1 MSSTGRINV
10 VNQTDVESD
19 AYPSLRSAF
28 RAGYESYNTWPET
41 YAEEINTFQVGR
53 IFWMVNFTANNE
65 RGELT
70 KEVNYWAQVLE
81 KYLDTG
87 AVVKP

>member
-1 MSSTGRINV
+1 
-10 VNQTDVESD
+10 
-19 AYPSLRSAF
+19 
-28 RAGYESYNTWPET
+28 
-41 YAEEINTFQVGR
+41 
-53 IFWMVNFTANNE
+53 MVNFTANNE